1 MLGFLMSL
9 KCMFLTKVM
18 LSFLFRGLDVNIKFY
33 FIETFYLIL

>member
-1 MLGFLMSL
+1 
-9 KCMFLTKVM
+9 MFLTKVM